1 MQIILI
7 AAQSLDGFITRHDIP
22 GTAFTSEADKRYFR
36 QVLEQFD
43 ASICGGNTYRVDRA
57 LFLGS
62 LQPGRRRVV
71 LTRQPKAFAADERPS
86 ELEFTNED
94 PAILIARLRHLG
106 HIRCALLGG
115 SQIHQHFLQAGLV
128 DEVWLTLE
136 PRLFGRGTP
145 LISGQV
151 DVNLSLLSHE
161 LLGGD
166 TLLVKYR
173 PALPANAERNLKL
186 ET

>member
-7 AAQSLDGFITRHDIP
+7 AAQSLDGFITRHEVP

-36 QVLEQFD
+36 EVLAQFD
-43 ASICGGNTYRVDRA
+43 ASVCGGNTYRVDRA
-57 LFLGS
+57 IFLGT
-62 LQPGRRRVV
+62 LRPGRRRVV
-71 LTRQPKAFAADERPS
+71 LTRQPEAFAADARPAQ
-86 ELEFTNED
+86 LEFTDET
-94 PAILIARLRHLG
+94 PAAVVARLRGLG
-106 HIRCALLGG
+106 HTRCALLGG
-115 SQIHQHFLQAGLV
+115 SQIHQLFLEAGLV

-136 PRLFGRGTP
+136 PRFFGRGIP

-166 TLLVKYR
+166 SLLLKYR
-173 PALPANAERNLKL
+173 VRKS
-186 ET
+186 